1 MFQNINESSI
11 NANEFT
17 KREGKEKR
25 KINLFSN
32 VLSIRYVLIYIV
44 SFMISMVG
52 INNEFAPFGISVLM
66 AGIGNAI
73 PILGILV
80 TSLVG
85 SLIRFG
91 VDGLLN
97 YLLMALVS
105 IVSVFLFK
113 PRYNEEE
120 KNEKIKL
127 SKNVFIST
135 LIVRNCKNR
144 NDRLYSLWYII

>member
-80 TSLVG
+80 ASLAG

-144 NDRLYSLWYII
+144 NDRLYSL

>member
-17 KREGKEKR
+17 KKEGKEK

-52 INNEFAPFGISVLM
+52 INNEFAPFGISV
-66 AGIGNAI
+66 
-73 PILGILV
+73 
-80 TSLVG
+80 
-85 SLIRFG
+85 
-91 VDGLLN
+91 
-97 YLLMALVS
+97 LMALVS

>member
-17 KREGKEKR
+17 KKEGKEK

-144 NDRLYSLWYII
+144 NDRLYSL

>member
-144 NDRLYSLWYII
+144 NDRLYSL

>member
-32 VLSIRYVLIYIV
+32 VLSIRYILIYIV

-144 NDRLYSLWYII
+144 NDRLYSL

>member
-17 KREGKEKR
+17 KKEGKEK

-32 VLSIRYVLIYIV
+32 VLSIRYILIYIV